1 MTSFSVQKEALLE
14 NIGVNAPFYFVTSIC
29 LYILSDT
36 THSFISSSL
45 SFILITMLGYVS
57 HVISHNI
64 HFTSLYNRIP
74 VITKHIP
81 FLDKITRN
89 VLRIYDFHHDTHHD
103 SSINR
108 KTENLCYE
116 ALNNIFIQGLLF
128 IIVGET
134 YNYMNKKIFIFWG
147 LLYASFHIINYS
159 IIDSGTHNDHHV
171 NIHTNYGIDIYDIL
185 MGTKYN
191 WDDIEEYNHY
201 SINVI
206 LLTAVFYFISSQVN
220 PLILH

>member
-14 NIGVNAPFYFVTSIC
+14 NIGINAPFYFITSIC

-36 THSFISSSL
+36 KHSFLSSVL
-45 SFILITMLGYVS
+45 SFILITVLGYFS

-64 HFTSLYNRIP
+64 HFTTIYNKIP

-81 FLDKITRN
+81 FLDKIIRKI
-89 VLRIYDFHHDTHHD
+89 LRIYDFHHDTHHD

-108 KTENLCYE
+108 KPENLCYE

-128 IIVGET
+128 IIVGEI
-134 YNYMNKKIFIFWG
+134 YNLMNKKIFVFWG

-159 IIDSGTHNDHHV
+159 IVDASIHNDHHT

-191 WDDIEEYNHY
+191 WDDIEDYNHY

-206 LLTAVFYFISSQVN
+206 VLTIFLFAFFS
-220 PLILH
+220 

>member
-14 NIGVNAPFYFVTSIC
+14 NIGINAPFYFITSIC

-36 THSFISSSL
+36 KHSFLSSVL
-45 SFILITMLGYVS
+45 SFILITALGYFS

-64 HFTSLYNRIP
+64 HFTSIYNKIP

-81 FLDKITRN
+81 FLDKIIRKI
-89 VLRIYDFHHDTHHD
+89 LRIYDFHHDTHHD
-103 SSINR
+103 STINR
-108 KTENLCYE
+108 TSENLCYE

-128 IIVGET
+128 IIIGEI
-134 YNYMNKKIFIFWG
+134 YNYMNKKVFVFWG

-159 IIDSGTHNDHHV
+159 IVDAIIHNDHHT

-191 WDDIEEYNHY
+191 WEDIEDYNHY
-201 SINVI
+201 SVNAI
-206 LLTAVFYFISSQVN
+206 LLTILLTLFHHSLSS
-220 PLILH
+220 

>member
-14 NIGVNAPFYFVTSIC
+14 NIGINAPFYFITSIC

-36 THSFISSSL
+36 KHSFFSSVL
-45 SFILITMLGYVS
+45 SFILITALGYLS

-64 HFTSLYNRIP
+64 HFTTIYDKIP
-74 VITKHIP
+74 IITKHIP
-81 FLDKITRN
+81 FLDKIIRKI
-89 VLRIYDFHHDTHHD
+89 LRIYDFHHDTHHD
-103 SSINR
+103 STINR
-108 KTENLCYE
+108 KPENLCYE
-116 ALNNIFIQGLLF
+116 ALNNILIQGILF
-128 IIVGET
+128 IIVGEI
-134 YNYMNKKIFIFWG
+134 YNYMNKKVFVFWG

-159 IIDSGTHNDHHV
+159 IVDASIHTDHHT

-191 WDDIEEYNHY
+191 WEDIEDYNHY

-206 LLTAVFYFISSQVN
+206 VLTFLTILLV
-220 PLILH
+220 HD